1 MTPLTLFWFRR
12 DLRLHDN
19 AGLFEALTGENP
31 VLGLFIFDSH
41 ILNDLE
47 PRDPRVQFI
56 FDAILKIKQNLE
68 ENGSSL
74 LIRTG
79 RTEDIWR
86 DVIAEYDIRRVDW
99 NEDYEPY
106 ARKRDKHVRSFLEK
120 NDIDVHEHKDQII
133 FDPQEVLKDDG
144 DPYKVYTPYKNKWKD
159 RLTDSDI
166 VSYKSESHLDH
177 FLETSSLVTPTLKHL
192 GFTRRGFDIP
202 KADLPTQIIRSYDKH
217 RDFPAR
223 NGTTRLGIHLRFGTV
238 SIRHCVQTAL
248 ELNETWLDELIW
260 REFYMSILFH
270 FPHVVDQPFRPE
282 YAHIP
287 WRNDSKEFKAW
298 CNGQTG
304 FPMVDAGMRELN
316 ETGYMHNRVRMVT
329 ASFLTKHLLID
340 WRWGERYFAAKLLD
354 YELASNNGNWQWA
367 AGCGVDA
374 APYFRV
380 FNPDRQIERF
390 DKEKTYIKKWVPEVD
405 TRSYVDPIVSHP
417 AARLRAIETYKE
429 ALDRAR

>member
-19 AGLFEALTGENP
+19 AGLFEALTGDNP

-47 PRDPRVQFI
+47 PKDPRIEFI
-56 FDAILKIKQNLE
+56 FDSILNIKQDLE
-68 ENGSSL
+68 KNGSSL

-79 RTEDIWR
+79 KPEDIWH
-86 DVIAEYDIRRVDW
+86 DLITEYDIKRVDW

-106 ARKRDKHVRSFLEK
+106 ARKRDSHIRSLLEK
-120 NDIDVHEHKDQII
+120 NDIKVHEHKDQII
-133 FDPQEVLKDDG
+133 FDPQEVLKGDG

-159 RLTDSDI
+159 RLTDADI

-177 FLETSSLVTPTLKHL
+177 FLGTSSLFSPTLEQL
-192 GFTRRGFDIP
+192 GFARTGIKFP
-202 KADLPTQIIRSYDKH
+202 KAELPSQIIKSYDQH
-217 RDFPAR
+217 RDFPGR

-248 ELNETWLDELIW
+248 ELNETWLDELVW
-260 REFYMSILFH
+260 REFYMSILYH
-270 FPHVVDQPFRPE
+270 YPHVVDQPFRPE
-282 YAHIP
+282 YAQIP

-298 CNGQTG
+298 CEGQTG
-304 FPMVDAGMRELN
+304 FLMVDAGMRELN

-340 WRWGERYFAAKLLD
+340 WRWGEHYFARRLLD

-390 DKEKTYIKKWVPEVD
+390 DKEKKYIKKWVPEVD
-405 TRSYVDPIVSHP
+405 SQSYGDPIVSHS
-417 AARLRAIETYKE
+417 AARLRAIETYKK